1 MNYDKSYKKLEIN
14 QKCNIISYIR
24 NKKDLKMGFFD
35 KIDKEL
41 TIENISI
48 TTMAIKVG
56 TRGEFNAPYFV
67 CVEDPNIN
75 GSNIK
80 EYVLEELKKFDNR
93 NTLSEFQRTP
103 FGFCG
108 VAVHTNL

>member
-1 MNYDKSYKKLEIN
+1 
-14 QKCNIISYIR
+14 
-24 NKKDLKMGFFD
+24 MGFFD